1 MARTRKAAG
10 KRGDTVPGVHLDFEK
25 PLLELEQKIE
35 ELKQSADAAD
45 LNVHREVA
53 SLEQRAEEMRR
64 QIFSSLTRYQRVQ
77 LARHPRRPYTLDY
90 VRMMTTGWLELF
102 GDRGFAD
109 DKALVG
115 GFAWLDGRP
124 ILVIGN
130 QKGRDTKENLI
141 RRFGMANPEG
151 YRKALRLMELA
162 ARFGVPVLTLV
173 DTAGAYPGIGAEER
187 GQAEAIARNLREMAS
202 LPVPMVTVV
211 TGEGGSGGALA
222 IAMGD
227 AVLMLENSIYS
238 VISPEGCASILWR
251 DRSRNVQAAD
261 ALRVAAEDLLRLRV
275 VDEVLPEPMG
285 GAHRDPEA
293 AAATVKQAVIRHFD
307 RLSALDPE
315 EIVAG
320 RRSKYRA
327 LGVYTTA

>member
-1 MARTRKAAG
+1 MARARKAAG

-35 ELKQSADAAD
+35 ELRQSADAAD

-124 ILVIGN
+124 LLVIGN

-261 ALRVAAEDLLRLRV
+261 ALRLAAEDLLRLRV

-293 AAATVKQAVIRHFD
+293 AAATVKRAVIRHFD

-320 RRSKYRA
+320 RRSKYRG